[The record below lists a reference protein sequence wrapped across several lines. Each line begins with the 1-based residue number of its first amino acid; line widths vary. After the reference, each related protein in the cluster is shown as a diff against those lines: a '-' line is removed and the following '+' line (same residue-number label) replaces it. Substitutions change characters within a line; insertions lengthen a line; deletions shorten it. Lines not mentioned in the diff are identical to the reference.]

1 MTIRKRWTDAPV
13 SSLPPT
19 WEDRKTHTPPSI
31 HTAQNTADLLGQNDK
46 CARRRRREDLSGV
59 PVHTRVWA
67 LSRGRACGPAARRG
81 FLDFRGNREEVAWRG
96 FLTFCVVLFLNATFL
111 NARNRLYAARIF
123 FRHRSSGRVR
133 ITAPPGPG
141 CDCWQ
146 LLSKSKCSK
155 RSKCGYDFTTREK
168 REREGGAISRPLGAL
183 PLSGQR
189 SRRSR

>member
-1 MTIRKRWTDAPV
+1 MN
-13 SSLPPT
+13 
-19 WEDRKTHTPPSI
+19 DRKTHTHTSI

-141 CDCWQ
+141 CDVGN
-146 LLSKSKCSK
+146 CSPSPSAP
-155 RSKCGYDFTTREK
+155 RDPSADTTLQPERKGRGREA
-168 REREGGAISRPLGAL
+168 RFLGPWGPYHSAV
-183 PLSGQR
+183 SAVGEAGE
-189 SRRSR
+189 